1 MIAADSFDPFRDDLD
16 TVPEGERRHSAP
28 RLEVKIG
35 HHESLTRFGRP
46 PPAPLVDNFSMET
59 FAAPPGVASTPTT
72 RQGCCSRIRGNSSE
86 MTVADVISA
95 APSADLPAVLLPPPS
110 PEDALKICLVLDLDE
125 TLIHSS
131 FSVIAQADLLFS
143 FGPEETPVTV
153 SVRVRP
159 GARQF
164 LEDLAPLYEL
174 VVFTA
179 SVKTYADR
187 VVDHIDPHG
196 YIRHRLYRDSC
207 TEFGG
212 SWVKDLSRL
221 NRKLERIIIVDNTP
235 GAYLLHPYNA
245 IPISSWFD
253 DPSDTALVQLLYFLR
268 NSYRIRNIYDL
279 LGSE

>member
-1 MIAADSFDPFRDDLD
+1 
-16 TVPEGERRHSAP
+16 
-28 RLEVKIG
+28 
-35 HHESLTRFGRP
+35 
-46 PPAPLVDNFSMET
+46 
-59 FAAPPGVASTPTT
+59 
-72 RQGCCSRIRGNSSE
+72 
-86 MTVADVISA
+86 
-95 APSADLPAVLLPPPS
+95 LLPPPS
-110 PEDALKICLVLDLDE
+110 PEDAPKICLVLDLDE
-125 TLIHSS
+125 TLIHSC
-131 FSVIAQADLLFS
+131 FSVIAHADLTFS

-179 SVKTYADR
+179 SVKAYADR
-187 VVDHIDPHG
+187 VVDHIDPQG
-196 YIRHRLYRDSC
+196 RIRHRLYRDSC

-245 IPISSWFD
+245 IPIPSWFD

-268 NSYRIRNIYDL
+268 HSYRIRNIYDL